1 MLALESASGVN
12 VGAPMAPKIYMI
24 ADPNCPHCHV
34 AWKALRN
41 AVFGGR
47 LQIRLVPVDAVSPD
61 SARPAAQFLRSA
73 DPLNAWDKYI
83 AGDQSQLAGTPD
95 MDAIASIRSNRL
107 LLDSWH
113 IDTTPYMVYRAKDGQ
128 VK

>member
-1 MLALESASGVN
+1 MV
-12 VGAPMAPKIYMI
+12 

-34 AWKALRN
+34 AWTGLRN

-47 LQIRLVPVDAVSPD
+47 IQVRLVPVDALSAD
-61 SARPAAQFLRSA
+61 SARASAEFLHNA

-95 MDAIASIRSNRL
+95 AASLDAIRSNHL

-113 IDTTPYMVYRAKDGQ
+113 INSTPYMVYRSKDGQ
-128 VK
+128 IKIVQGEPEQVSSIIDDIAP